1 MAEDI
6 LIANIILVFVGL
18 KISFLFASLLISVS
32 VMVCSDRTSVCTW
45 TEQYVSFKLT
55 LFA

>member
-6 LIANIILVFVGL
+6 LIAV
-18 KISFLFASLLISVS
+18 ISFLFASLLLLPVLLKSVS
-32 VMVCSDRTSVCTW
+32 VMVCSDWTFVCTW
-45 TEQYVSFKLT
+45 TEQYVSFKLLT